1 MDDQPLNA
9 ERPSFR
15 AVDALAF
22 LCEIALLVLLAVSGS
37 RLGHVLAGRILW
49 AIALPAV
56 AMVIWGVWM
65 APTSRRQLDDPW
77 RFIAQVAVFG
87 AAAAIA
93 ALADLTPWGI
103 ALAIIGI
110 AMFGLTRAHPATG

>member
-65 APTSRRQLDDPW
+65 APTSSRQLDDPW
-77 RFIAQVAVFG
+77 RFIAQVVVFG

-93 ALADLTPWGI
+93 ALAHLTPWGI